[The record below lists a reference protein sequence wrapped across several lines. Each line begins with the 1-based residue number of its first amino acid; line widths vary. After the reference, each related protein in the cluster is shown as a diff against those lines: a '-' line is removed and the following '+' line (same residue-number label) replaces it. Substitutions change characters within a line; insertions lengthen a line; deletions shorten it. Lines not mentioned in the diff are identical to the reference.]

1 MKVSL
6 HELKD
11 HINVLEL
18 PRTRREH
25 DVLDLH
31 NICKHAEEFRPLLR
45 AVLRQKARGGG
56 QLVLPG
62 CRKSLS
68 SFISLR
74 IRVAS
79 LTWSKTLL
87 IFLIATFSPVFVST
101 AEQTTP

>member
-18 PRTRREH
+18 PRTWREH

-31 NICKHAEEFRPLLR
+31 NICKHTEMFRSLLSV
-45 AVLRQKARGGG
+45 VLRQEARVG
-56 QLVLPG
+56 QLVSPG

-68 SFISLR
+68 NLISLR

-87 IFLIATFSPVFVST
+87 IFLMATFSPVFVST
-101 AEQTTP
+101 AEHTTP